1 MTAPNVE
8 AVNAALATVDDPEI
22 HRPITDL
29 GMVDDVQLSQDG
41 AVKVRVLLTI
51 AGCPMKTAIT
61 EMVEAAVSKV
71 EGVTSVTVELGV
83 MNDEQRLAL
92 REKVQGQGGAP
103 ERDVVFNRP
112 NNKTTIYAV
121 TSGKGGVGKSS
132 VTVNLAVALHK
143 RGFKVGILD
152 ADIYGHSIPPMLGSH
167 QPPTKVNDMIMPPE
181 AHGIKVISIAQFTAG
196 NAPVVWRG
204 PLLHRALQQ
213 FLTDV
218 FWGDLDY
225 LLLDLPPGTGDI
237 ALSIPALLPQ
247 SELLIVTTP
256 QAAAA
261 EVAERS
267 GMMAVQTK
275 QTVAG
280 VIENMSWMEMPDG
293 SKVEMFGSG
302 GGLSV
307 AMDLTRALNYPIN
320 VLGQVPMDVR
330 LREGGD
336 EGDPIVNAYP
346 ESSAAQTFLDI
357 ADKLI
362 QQRKSLVG
370 RPLGLNVN

>member
-1 MTAPNVE
+1 MTAPSLE

-29 GMVDDVQLSQDG
+29 GMVGDVEISPEG
-41 AVKVRVLLTI
+41 AVKVLILLTV
-51 AGCPMKTAIT
+51 AGCPMKTTIRKS
-61 EMVEAAVSKV
+61 VEDAVSKV
-71 EGVTSVTVELGV
+71 EGVTSVDVELGT
-83 MNDEQRLAL
+83 MTDEQRQAL
-92 REKVQGQGGAP
+92 RQKLQGASQ
-103 ERDVVFNRP
+103 ERPIPFNQP
-112 NNKTTIYAV
+112 TNTTTVYAV

-132 VTVNLAVALHK
+132 VTVNLAVALAE
-143 RGFKVGILD
+143 RGFKVGVLD
-152 ADIYGHSIPPMLGSH
+152 ADIYGHSIPPMLGSTN
-167 QPPTKVNDMIMPPE
+167 PPTKVEDMIMPPQ
-181 AHGIKVISIAQFTAG
+181 AHGVKVISIKQFTAG

-218 FWGDLDY
+218 YWGDLDY

-237 ALSIPALLPQ
+237 ALSIPQLLPE

-261 EVAERS
+261 EVAERA

-275 QTVAG
+275 QKVAG
-280 VIENMSWMEMPDG
+280 VIENMSWMDMPDG

-307 AMDLTRALNYPIN
+307 AMDLTRALGYHIS

-336 EGDPIVNAYP
+336 EGKPIVTAHP
-346 ESSAAQTFLDI
+346 DSPAAKTFNEI
-357 ADKLI
+357 ADSLI
-362 QQRKSLVG
+362 EQKESLVG
-370 RPLGLNVN
+370 KPLGLNVD

>member
-1 MTAPNVE
+1 MTAPSLD
-8 AVNAALATVDDPEI
+8 AVNAALATVNDPEI

-29 GMVDDVQLSQDG
+29 DMVGDVAIADDG
-41 AVKVRVLLTI
+41 AVKVQILLTV
-51 AGCPMKTAIT
+51 AGCPMKTTISNA
-61 EMVEAAVSKV
+61 VEAALLKV
-71 EGVTSVTVELGV
+71 EGVTSVTVELAA
-83 MNDEQRLAL
+83 MTEEQRRAL
-92 REKVQGQGGAP
+92 REKLQGVNV
-103 ERDVVFNRP
+103 ERDIPFNRP
-112 NNKTTIYAV
+112 GNRTIVYAV

-132 VTVNLAVALHK
+132 VTVNLAVALSA
-143 RGFKVGILD
+143 RGYKVGILD
-152 ADIYGHSIPPMLGSH
+152 ADIYGHSIPPMLGSSN
-167 QPPTKVNDMIMPPE
+167 PPTKVEDMIMPPQ
-181 AHGIKVISIAQFTAG
+181 AQGIKVISIKQFTAG

-204 PLLHRALQQ
+204 PMLHRALQQ

-218 FWGDLDY
+218 YWGDLDY

-237 ALSIPALLPQ
+237 ALSIPQLLPK

-275 QTVAG
+275 QKVSG

-307 AMDLTRALNYPIN
+307 AMDLTRALGYRIG

-336 EGDPIVNAYP
+336 SGKPIVTTHP
-346 ESSAAQTFLDI
+346 ESPAAKTFYDI
-357 ADKLI
+357 ADQLI
-362 QQRKSLVG
+362 KQKESLVG
-370 RPLGLNVN
+370 KPLGLNVD

>member
-1 MTAPNVE
+1 MTAPSLE

-29 GMVDDVQLSQDG
+29 GMVGDVEISPEG
-41 AVKVRVLLTI
+41 AVKVLILLTV
-51 AGCPMKTAIT
+51 AGCPMKTTIRKS
-61 EMVEAAVSKV
+61 VEDAVSKV
-71 EGVTSVTVELGV
+71 EGVTSVDVELGT
-83 MNDEQRLAL
+83 MTDEQRQAL
-92 REKVQGQGGAP
+92 RQKLQGASQ
-103 ERDVVFNRP
+103 ERPIPFNQP
-112 NNKTTIYAV
+112 TNTTTVYAV

-132 VTVNLAVALHK
+132 VTVNLAVALAE
-143 RGFKVGILD
+143 RGFKVGVLD
-152 ADIYGHSIPPMLGSH
+152 ADIYGHSIPPMLGSTN
-167 QPPTKVNDMIMPPE
+167 PPTKVEDMIMPPQ
-181 AHGIKVISIAQFTAG
+181 AHGVKVISIKQFTAG

-218 FWGDLDY
+218 YWGDLDY

-237 ALSIPALLPQ
+237 ALSIPQLLPE

-261 EVAERS
+261 EVAERA

-275 QTVAG
+275 QKVAG
-280 VIENMSWMEMPDG
+280 VIENMSWMDMPDG

-307 AMDLTRALNYPIN
+307 AMDLTRALGYHIG

-336 EGDPIVNAYP
+336 EGKPIVTAHP
-346 ESSAAQTFLDI
+346 DSPAAKTFNEI
-357 ADKLI
+357 ADSLI
-362 QQRKSLVG
+362 EQKESLVG
-370 RPLGLNVN
+370 KPLGLNVD

>member
-1 MTAPNVE
+1 MTAPSLD

-29 GMVDDVQLSQDG
+29 NMVGDVDIADDG
-41 AVKVRVLLTI
+41 AVKVQILLTV
-51 AGCPMKTAIT
+51 AGCPMKTTISKA
-61 EMVEAAVSKV
+61 VEAALLKV
-71 EGVTSVTVELGV
+71 DGVTSVTVELAA
-83 MNDEQRLAL
+83 MTDEQRRAL
-92 REKVQGQGGAP
+92 REKLQGANPQ
-103 ERDVVFNRP
+103 RDIPFNRP
-112 NNKTTIYAV
+112 GNTTTIYAV

-132 VTVNLAVALHK
+132 VTVNLAVALSEK
-143 RGFKVGILD
+143 GYKVGILD
-152 ADIYGHSIPPMLGSH
+152 ADIYGHSIPPMLGSTN
-167 QPPTKVNDMIMPPE
+167 PPTKVEDMIMPPQ
-181 AHGIKVISIAQFTAG
+181 AQGIKVISIKQFTAG

-218 FWGDLDY
+218 YWGDLDY

-237 ALSIPALLPQ
+237 ALSIPQLLPQ

-275 QTVAG
+275 QKVSG

-293 SKVEMFGSG
+293 STVEMFGSG

-307 AMDLTRALNYPIN
+307 AMDLTRALGYPIS

-336 EGDPIVNAYP
+336 SGEPIVTAHP
-346 ESSAAQTFLDI
+346 DSPAAQTFNEI
-357 ADKLI
+357 ADSLI
-362 QQRKSLVG
+362 KQKESLVG
-370 RPLGLNVN
+370 KPLGLNVD